1 MPEFKTFLQ
10 LLQILSTVLL
20 LTNLDFRLKNVII
33 SLMKRALCFILILF
47 GFCGLEAYSAPA
59 LENIQIDI
67 RDADPVI
74 LNAGTFIPVISA
86 QEISTQYCSEGYKV
100 RFIATTDL
108 FMYETKIVPENT
120 LFEGYIE
127 KMNEPVIGT
136 NASMI
141 IRVSKMILPDGY
153 ELPMKGYIY
162 TSNNNLIGGGI
173 SEPENWIRMPHY
185 QHRLKGTATLQ
196 LKPGEKKKMGEH
208 TTLPAGLDLLIIL
221 TDPLEITH
229 VLTN

>member
-1 MPEFKTFLQ
+1 
-10 LLQILSTVLL
+10 
-20 LTNLDFRLKNVII
+20 
-33 SLMKRALCFILILF
+33 MKRALLSMLIL
-47 GFCGLEAYSAPA
+47 GSLCGIQAYCAAP
-59 LENIQIDI
+59 LENIQLEM
-67 RDADPVI
+67 REQDPVV

-86 QEISTQYCSEGYKV
+86 QEISTQYNSEGYKV
-100 RFIATTDL
+100 KFIATTDL

-127 KMNEPVIGT
+127 KMNEPIIGT

-141 IRVSKMILPDGY
+141 IRIAKMILPDGY

-162 TSNNNLIGGGI
+162 TSNNNLIGGGV

-185 QHRLKGTATLQ
+185 QQKLKGTATLQ
-196 LKPGEKKKMGEH
+196 LKPGERRKMGEH
-208 TTLPAGLDLLIIL
+208 TTLPSGLDLLIIL
-221 TDPLEITH
+221 TEPLEITH

>member
-1 MPEFKTFLQ
+1 
-10 LLQILSTVLL
+10 
-20 LTNLDFRLKNVII
+20 
-33 SLMKRALCFILILF
+33 MKRALLCMLIL
-47 GFCGLEAYSAPA
+47 GSLSGIPAYSAAP
-59 LENIQIDI
+59 LENIQLEM
-67 RDADPVI
+67 REQDPVI

-86 QEISTQYCSEGYKV
+86 QEISTQYNSEGYKV
-100 RFIATTDL
+100 KFIATTDL

-127 KMNEPVIGT
+127 KMNEPIIGT

-141 IRVSKMILPDGY
+141 IRIAKMILPDGY

-162 TSNNNLIGGGI
+162 TSNNNLIGGGV

-185 QHRLKGTATLQ
+185 QQKLKGTATLQ
-196 LKPGEKKKMGEH
+196 LKPGERRKMGEH
-208 TTLPAGLDLLIIL
+208 TTLPSGLDLLIIL
-221 TDPLEITH
+221 TEPLEITH

>member
-1 MPEFKTFLQ
+1 M
-10 LLQILSTVLL
+10 
-20 LTNLDFRLKNVII
+20 
-33 SLMKRALCFILILF
+33 LIL
-47 GFCGLEAYSAPA
+47 GCFCGIKAYSAPP
-59 LENIQIDI
+59 LENIQLDI
-67 RDADPVI
+67 REQDPVE
-74 LNAGTFIPVISA
+74 LSAGTFIPVISA
-86 QEISTQYCSEGYKV
+86 QEISTQYNSEGYKV

-108 FMYETKIVPENT
+108 FMYDTKIVPENT

-141 IRVSKMILPDGY
+141 IRIAKMILPDGY

-162 TSNNNLIGGGI
+162 TSNNNLIGGGV

-185 QHRLKGTATLQ
+185 QHKLRGTATLQ
-196 LKPGEKKKMGEH
+196 LKPGEKRKMGEH
-208 TTLPAGLDLLIIL
+208 TTLPSGLDLLIIL
-221 TDPLEITH
+221 TQPLEITH

>member
-1 MPEFKTFLQ
+1 MLNQ
-10 LLQILSTVLL
+10 
-20 LTNLDFRLKNVII
+20 NLDFQVKTVII
-33 SLMKRALCFILILF
+33 KPMKKALCFILILLNF
-47 GFCGLEAYSAPA
+47 YGIQAYTAPA

-67 RDADPVI
+67 RESDPVE

-141 IRVSKMILPDGY
+141 IRISKMILPDGY

-221 TDPLEITH
+221 TEPLEITH

>member
-1 MPEFKTFLQ
+1 M
-10 LLQILSTVLL
+10 
-20 LTNLDFRLKNVII
+20 LDFQSKTVII
-33 SLMKRALCFILILF
+33 ELMKRALLCMLIL
-47 GFCGLEAYSAPA
+47 GSLSGIPAYSAAP
-59 LENIQIDI
+59 LENIQLEM
-67 RDADPVI
+67 REQDPVI

-86 QEISTQYCSEGYKV
+86 QEISTQYNSEGYKV
-100 RFIATTDL
+100 KFIATTDL

-127 KMNEPVIGT
+127 KMNEPIIGT

-141 IRVSKMILPDGY
+141 IRIAKMILPDGY

-162 TSNNNLIGGGI
+162 TSNNNLIGGGV

-185 QHRLKGTATLQ
+185 QQKLKGTATLQ
-196 LKPGEKKKMGEH
+196 LKPGERRKMGEH
-208 TTLPAGLDLLIIL
+208 TTLPSGLDLLIIL
-221 TDPLEITH
+221 TEPLEITH

>member
-1 MPEFKTFLQ
+1 
-10 LLQILSTVLL
+10 
-20 LTNLDFRLKNVII
+20 
-33 SLMKRALCFILILF
+33 MKRALLCMLIL
-47 GFCGLEAYSAPA
+47 GSLSGIPAYSAAP
-59 LENIQIDI
+59 LENIQLEM
-67 RDADPVI
+67 REQDPVI

-86 QEISTQYCSEGYKV
+86 QEISTQYNSEGYKV
-100 RFIATTDL
+100 KFIATTDL

-141 IRVSKMILPDGY
+141 IRIAKMILPDGY

-162 TSNNNLIGGGI
+162 TSNNNLIGGGV

-185 QHRLKGTATLQ
+185 QQRLKGTATLQ
-196 LKPGEKKKMGEH
+196 IKPGERRKMGEH
-208 TTLPAGLDLLIIL
+208 TTLPSGLDLLIIL
-221 TDPLEITH
+221 TEPLEITH

>member
-1 MPEFKTFLQ
+1 
-10 LLQILSTVLL
+10 
-20 LTNLDFRLKNVII
+20 
-33 SLMKRALCFILILF
+33 MKRALLCMLIL
-47 GFCGLEAYSAPA
+47 GSLSGIPAYSAAP
-59 LENIQIDI
+59 LENIQLEM
-67 RDADPVI
+67 REQDPVV

-86 QEISTQYCSEGYKV
+86 QEISTQYNSEGYKV
-100 RFIATTDL
+100 KFIATTDL

-141 IRVSKMILPDGY
+141 IRIAKMILPDGY

-162 TSNNNLIGGGI
+162 TSNNNLIGGGV

-185 QHRLKGTATLQ
+185 QQRLKGTATLQ
-196 LKPGEKKKMGEH
+196 IKPGERRKMGEH
-208 TTLPAGLDLLIIL
+208 TTLPSGLDLLIIL
-221 TDPLEITH
+221 TEPLEITH

>member
-1 MPEFKTFLQ
+1 
-10 LLQILSTVLL
+10 
-20 LTNLDFRLKNVII
+20 
-33 SLMKRALCFILILF
+33 MKRALLSILIL
-47 GFCGLEAYSAPA
+47 GSLCGIQAYSAAP
-59 LENIQIDI
+59 LEDIQLDM
-67 RDADPVI
+67 REQDPVV

-86 QEISTQYCSEGYKV
+86 QEISTQYNSEGYKV
-100 RFIATTDL
+100 KFIATTDL
-108 FMYETKIVPENT
+108 FMYDTKIVPENT

-141 IRVSKMILPDGY
+141 IRIAKMILPDGY

-162 TSNNNLIGGGI
+162 TSNNNLIGGGV

-185 QHRLKGTATLQ
+185 QQKLKGTATLQ
-196 LKPGEKKKMGEH
+196 IKPGERRKMGEH
-208 TTLPAGLDLLIIL
+208 TTLPSGLDLLIIL
-221 TDPLEITH
+221 TEPLEITH

>member
-1 MPEFKTFLQ
+1 MPQCTGQ
-10 LLQILSTVLL
+10 RQS
-20 LTNLDFRLKNVII
+20 LDFRLKTVII
-33 SLMKRALCFILILF
+33 KLMKRALLCMLIL
-47 GFCGLEAYSAPA
+47 GCFCGIKAYSAPP
-59 LENIQIDI
+59 LENIQLDI
-67 RDADPVI
+67 REQDPVE
-74 LNAGTFIPVISA
+74 LSAGTFIPVISA
-86 QEISTQYCSEGYKV
+86 QEISTQYNSEGYKV

-108 FMYETKIVPENT
+108 FMYDTKIVPENT

-141 IRVSKMILPDGY
+141 IRIAKMILPDGY

-185 QHRLKGTATLQ
+185 QHKLRGTATLQ
-196 LKPGEKKKMGEH
+196 LKPGEKRKMGEH
-208 TTLPAGLDLLIIL
+208 TTLPSGLDLLIIL
-221 TDPLEITH
+221 TQPLEITH